1 MRHRFRPPLEAHRK
15 SWRITLAVMFIA
27 QFCAGVGFSFVLPL
41 FPFFFQELGV
51 VNQEDNLLWNGW
63 ASLVFGITMTVSA
76 PLWGLLADRYGRKL
90 MVMRS
95 MFAGSI
101 ILGLMG
107 QATSPWHLVALRMF
121 QGATTG
127 TVSASVTLVS
137 SVTPSANLGFSL
149 GLMQTAILLG
159 AATGPILGGF
169 FAEHF
174 GFRVS
179 CTLASLV
186 LLAGTVLVV
195 FGAFE
200 NFVPPE
206 NRKVEG
212 FKTISGLLRTRGF
225 KIVLSMYFLIY
236 AMNHL
241 LYPILPLY
249 IADFLADG
257 TSAKSAT
264 GLIVGVTFLIA
275 GISAVGYGRLGDK
288 YGYSKILMFSLIAS
302 GMISIP
308 QAFAPNIKVLFAERC
323 LFGLAIGGLIPSV
336 NAIVSNIISKEKI
349 GSAYGLTS
357 SVTCFGIGMGPFI
370 GGILASIVG
379 LRIPFVVM
387 GVAAFA
393 IAAFV
398 HRMIN
403 ERDGAF

>member
-1 MRHRFRPPLEAHRK
+1 MRYRFRPPLEAHRK
-15 SWRITLAVMFIA
+15 SWRITLAVMFVA

-76 PLWGLLADRYGRKL
+76 PLWGILADRYGRKL

-95 MFAGSI
+95 MFAGSV

-107 QATSPWHLVALRMF
+107 QATSPWHLVVLRMF

-225 KIVLSMYFLIY
+225 KVVLSMYFLIY

-264 GLIVGVTFLIA
+264 GFIVGVTFLIA

-288 YGYSKILMFSLIAS
+288 YGYSKILMFSLVAS

-403 ERDGAF
+403 EENGAF

>member
-1 MRHRFRPPLEAHRK
+1 MRYRFRPPLEAHRK
-15 SWRITLAVMFIA
+15 SWRITLAVMFVA

-76 PLWGLLADRYGRKL
+76 PLWGILADRYGRKL

-95 MFAGSI
+95 MFAGSV

-107 QATSPWHLVALRMF
+107 QATSPWHLVVLRMF

-264 GLIVGVTFLIA
+264 GFIVGVTFLIA

-288 YGYSKILMFSLIAS
+288 YGYSKILMFSLVAS

-403 ERDGAF
+403 EENGAF